1 MLYVGNHICC
11 LCRAPY
17 KLNVC
22 RAPYM
27 MSVCRAP
34 YMLPVCKLPYML
46 NVCRVPYILY
56 LCRATYVFA
65 GYHICCMYVGHHGGE
80 GIMKHKLYHPC
91 IPGVQNLLRNAWNCT
106 NWYQCCT
113 VNTAILNM
121 RIAELTTES
130 HQMPCCTCIIC
141 ISLYVEFELGFSLQN
156 LQLLNLLYLA

>member
-11 LCRAPY
+11 LCVGNSMLNVSRALYMLSVYRAPY

-56 LCRATYVFA
+56 LCRATYVCA

-91 IPGVQNLLRNAWNCT
+91 IPGVQNLLWAAWFCT

-113 VNTAILNM
+113 VNKAILNM
-121 RIAELTTES
+121 RIAE
-130 HQMPCCTCIIC
+130 
-141 ISLYVEFELGFSLQN
+141 
-156 LQLLNLLYLA
+156 